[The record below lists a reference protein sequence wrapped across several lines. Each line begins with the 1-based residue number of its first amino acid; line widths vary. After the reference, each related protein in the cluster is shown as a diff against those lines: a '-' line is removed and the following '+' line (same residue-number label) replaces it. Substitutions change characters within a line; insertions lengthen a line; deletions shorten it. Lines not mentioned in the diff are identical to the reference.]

1 MCSLLFFF
9 CTFAVGNENL
19 LYMKINSQ
27 SQAELRN
34 ALKRAVEHYREGDV
48 ETITDFYVQVSI
60 DSGDLALYD
69 DEDNQLSAVTIG
81 EWADHKDEDD
91 QDLMEEICQ
100 NIKTE
105 IGRLDEEGVLDNV
118 AVMKPFSFVLVD
130 ENKEVVEDL
139 YIKDD
144 EQIMLGGDLL
154 ENLDDDLN
162 QFMDKL
168 FD

>member
-34 ALKRAVEHYREGDV
+34 ALKQAVGHYREGDV
-48 ETITDFYVQVSI
+48 ETITDFYVQVSL
-60 DSGDLALYD
+60 DSGDLVLYD

-100 NIKTE
+100 NIRTE
-105 IGRLDEEGVLDNV
+105 IGRLDEEGVLDELV
-118 AVMKPFSFVLVD
+118 VMKPFSFVLVD
-130 ENKEVVEDL
+130 DVKEVVKDL

-154 ENLDDDLN
+154 ENLDEDLN
-162 QFMDKL
+162 QFMNKL

>member
-34 ALKRAVEHYREGDV
+34 ALKQAVDHYREGDV
-48 ETITDFYVQVSI
+48 ETITDFYVQVSL
-60 DSGDLALYD
+60 DSGDLVLYD

-100 NIKTE
+100 NIRTE
-105 IGRLDEEGVLDNV
+105 IGRLDEEGVLDELV
-118 AVMKPFSFVLVD
+118 VMKPFSFVLVD
-130 ENKEVVEDL
+130 DVKEVVKDL

-154 ENLDDDLN
+154 ENLDEDLN
-162 QFMDKL
+162 QFMNKL